1 MKEYNVL
8 SNYKYGTKIYEEYI
22 GRRYHLQNISDILL
36 GILSPFIAM
45 LFPGVVVSLF
55 QTECSVAK
63 LLIFIL
69 AYALGIAVLD
79 LVGQKLANRTTGNYF
94 LARVYAATPIYEH
107 MIDMDYEKFVSK
119 EGDDLANKA
128 VRCVLSGNNVGIESF
143 LKSVPAIIK
152 YAIGCILY
160 SIIVAKSS
168 HIILL
173 YLLISTI
180 IYFGIM
186 MCCEKS
192 GDKRYDILHGLY
204 IKQKSVLA
212 ETLEDNAQADIM
224 LYQAKELLERQFC
237 DIREEQKKATKHYL
251 KLFFYDGNVEGI
263 VTFLRDL
270 LAYVYLIVM
279 LKNGSIS
286 ISELLIFVGA
296 ISGFGFWMK
305 GGLKELVNLFVQN
318 RYMTDYRNFLE
329 YGCEKD
335 VNKHIVGKG
344 NPHEIEFRSVSYEY
358 EAGKKV
364 LDNVSFIIH
373 AGEKIALVGE
383 NGAGKTT
390 IVKLLLGLLH
400 PTSGEILIDGVNT
413 EAFSRREYFEEFSAV
428 FQDSFV
434 LAGTVGVNVAG
445 RAEYDRT
452 RVENALQ
459 QAGLMDRVERLQS
472 GIDTELTQN
481 ISEEGIVLSGGE
493 TQKLMLARAIYSQA
507 PVLILDEPT
516 SALDPLAESKMYESY
531 SDLCNGRS
539 SLFISHR
546 LASTRFCD
554 CIYFLEHGRIA
565 ERGTHEELL
574 KAGKKYADMF
584 GVQAKYYKEE

>member
-1 MKEYNVL
+1 M
-8 SNYKYGTKIYEEYI
+8 
-22 GRRYHLQNISDILL
+22 
-36 GILSPFIAM
+36 
-45 LFPGVVVSLF
+45 
-55 QTECSVAK
+55 
-63 LLIFIL
+63 
-69 AYALGIAVLD
+69 
-79 LVGQKLANRTTGNYF
+79 
-94 LARVYAATPIYEH
+94 
-107 MIDMDYEKFVSK
+107 
-119 EGDDLANKA
+119 
-128 VRCVLSGNNVGIESF
+128 
-143 LKSVPAIIK
+143 
-152 YAIGCILY
+152 
-160 SIIVAKSS
+160 
-168 HIILL
+168 
-173 YLLISTI
+173 
-180 IYFGIM
+180 
-186 MCCEKS
+186 
-192 GDKRYDILHGLY
+192 
-204 IKQKSVLA
+204 
-212 ETLEDNAQADIM
+212 
-224 LYQAKELLERQFC
+224 
-237 DIREEQKKATKHYL
+237 
-251 KLFFYDGNVEGI
+251 
-263 VTFLRDL
+263 
-270 LAYVYLIVM
+270 
-279 LKNGSIS
+279 
-286 ISELLIFVGA
+286 
-296 ISGFGFWMK
+296 
-305 GGLKELVNLFVQN
+305 
-318 RYMTDYRNFLE
+318 
-329 YGCEKD
+329 
-335 VNKHIVGKG
+335 
-344 NPHEIEFRSVSYEY
+344 
-358 EAGKKV
+358 
-364 LDNVSFIIH
+364 DNVSFIIH

-574 KAGKKYADMF
+574 KVGKKYADMF